1 MTVASF
7 IGEGLAPPASLAGRR
22 VSLQHTVVTF
32 LLIELTLFLLCAI
45 APSFY
50 LEKFGF
56 LSSRLS
62 SSMRSS
68 RPLASEPCFTYVRPA
83 FIPFMQP
90 RISLRPNSTSSA

>member
-1 MTVASF
+1 MSVASC
-7 IGEGLAPPASLAGRR
+7 IGESLAQPACLAGRR

-56 LSSRLS
+56 LV
-62 SSMRSS
+62 
-68 RPLASEPCFTYVRPA
+68 FTPEA
-83 FIPFMQP
+83 FDAQLTAAGDGPH
-90 RISLRPNSTSSA
+90 SVG